1 MNVIVKYNRIDKN
14 MKETYIINYYEH
26 GSLLKKAAFPKFPSI
41 TEYTED
47 KNKVLEQIANWLDDR
62 PSGISKIVIE
72 TDKFSW
78 NESVA
83 DSQAPINLDK

>member
-1 MNVIVKYNRIDKN
+1 
-14 MKETYIINYYEH
+14 MKQTYIINYYEH
-26 GSLLKKAAFPKFPSI
+26 GSLLKKAVFPKFPSI

-47 KNKVLEQIANWLDDR
+47 KNKVLEQIAKWLDDR

-72 TDKFSW
+72 TDKFGW

>member
-1 MNVIVKYNRIDKN
+1 MKQIYNIH
-14 MKETYIINYYEH
+14 YYEH

-47 KNKVLEQIANWLDDR
+47 KNKVLEQIAKWLDDR

-72 TDKFSW
+72 TDKFGW

>member
-1 MNVIVKYNRIDKN
+1 MKQTYNIH
-14 MKETYIINYYEH
+14 YYEH

-47 KNKVLEQIANWLDDR
+47 KNKVLEQIAKWLDDK

-72 TDKFSW
+72 TNKLGW

-83 DSQAPINLDK
+83 DHQAPINLDK

>member
-1 MNVIVKYNRIDKN
+1 
-14 MKETYIINYYEH
+14 MKDMYIINYYEH
-26 GSLLKKAAFPKFPSI
+26 GSLLKKATFPKFPSI

-47 KNKVLEQIANWLDDR
+47 KNKVLEQIAKWLDDR

-72 TDKFSW
+72 TDKFGW

>member
-1 MNVIVKYNRIDKN
+1 MKQTYNIH
-14 MKETYIINYYEH
+14 YYEH

-41 TEYTED
+41 TEYTKN
-47 KNKVLEQIANWLDDR
+47 KNKVLEQIAKWLDDN

-83 DSQAPINLDK
+83 DSQGPINLDK

>member
-1 MNVIVKYNRIDKN
+1 MKQTYNIH
-14 MKETYIINYYEH
+14 YYEH

-47 KNKVLEQIANWLDDR
+47 KNKVLEQISKWLDDR

-72 TDKFSW
+72 TDKFGW
-78 NESVA
+78 NVSVA
-83 DSQAPINLDK
+83 DSQALINLDR

>member
-1 MNVIVKYNRIDKN
+1 MKQTYNIH
-14 MKETYIINYYEH
+14 YYEH

-41 TEYTED
+41 TEYTKN
-47 KNKVLEQIANWLDDR
+47 KNKVLEQIAKWLDDN

-72 TDKFSW
+72 TDKFGW
-78 NESVA
+78 NEPVA

>member
-1 MNVIVKYNRIDKN
+1 MKQTYNIH
-14 MKETYIINYYEH
+14 YYEH

-47 KNKVLEQIANWLDDR
+47 KNKVLEQIAKGLDDR
-62 PSGISKIVIE
+62 PSGISKIVNE
-72 TDKFSW
+72 TDKFGW

>member
-1 MNVIVKYNRIDKN
+1 MKYSYNIH
-14 MKETYIINYYEH
+14 YYEH
-26 GSLLKKAAFPKFPSI
+26 GSLLKKAAFPQFPSF

-47 KNKVLEQIANWLDDR
+47 KNKVLEQIANWLDDK

-72 TDKFSW
+72 TDKFGW

>member
-1 MNVIVKYNRIDKN
+1 MKQIYNIH
-14 MKETYIINYYEH
+14 YYEH
-26 GSLLKKAAFPKFPSI
+26 GSLLKKAAFPQFPSI

-47 KNKVLEQIANWLDDR
+47 KNKVLEQIAKWLEDN

-72 TDKFSW
+72 TDKFGW

-83 DSQAPINLDK
+83 DPQGPINLDK

>member
-1 MNVIVKYNRIDKN
+1 M
-14 MKETYIINYYEH
+14 YIINYYEH

-41 TEYTED
+41 TEYTEY
-47 KNKVLEQIANWLDDR
+47 KNKVLEQIAKWLDDR
-62 PSGISKIVIE
+62 PLGISKIVIE
-72 TDKFSW
+72 TDKFGW

>member
-1 MNVIVKYNRIDKN
+1 
-14 MKETYIINYYEH
+14 MKETYNIHYYEH

-41 TEYTED
+41 TEYTAD
-47 KNKVLEQIANWLDDR
+47 KNIILEQIANWLGDR

-72 TDKFSW
+72 TDKFGW

-83 DSQAPINLDK
+83 DSQGPINLDK

>member
-1 MNVIVKYNRIDKN
+1 MKQTYNIH
-14 MKETYIINYYEH
+14 YYEH

-47 KNKVLEQIANWLDDR
+47 KNKVLEQIAKWLDDN
-62 PSGISKIVIE
+62 PSGMSKIVIE
-72 TDKFSW
+72 TDKFGW

-83 DSQAPINLDK
+83 DPQAPINLDK